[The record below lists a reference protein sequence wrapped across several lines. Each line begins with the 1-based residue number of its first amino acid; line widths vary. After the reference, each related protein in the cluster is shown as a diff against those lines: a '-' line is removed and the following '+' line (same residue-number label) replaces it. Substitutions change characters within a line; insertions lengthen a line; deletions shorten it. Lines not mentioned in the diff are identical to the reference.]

1 MEGIFGVGPLEIL
14 LILILALVILGPQ
27 DMVKT
32 ARQLGRA
39 VYRLYHSPI
48 WRQLVSTQQELRDLP
63 TKFVREAG
71 LEETIAGLKKTGAEV
86 KTELKE
92 VANSATADLTAV
104 QQDIKSESRAAREE
118 ALGMVAE
125 IKAAP
130 AAVPFQ
136 PAPADPEPAPIP
148 PADPLES
155 SETPALVDTPSPSDP
170 LYPSSNGSDEF
181 SI

>member
-1 MEGIFGVGPLEIL
+1 MEGFFGIGIPEIL
-14 LILILALVILGPQ
+14 LVLVLALILLGPQ

-71 LEETIAGLKKTGAEV
+71 LEETMADLKQTGAQV
-86 KTELKE
+86 KSDLKD
-92 VANSATADLTAV
+92 VASAATADLAAA
-104 QQDIKSESRAAREE
+104 QQEIKSESQAARDE
-118 ALGMVAE
+118 ALGVIRDTAAE

-130 AAVPFQ
+130 ASRPFQ
-136 PAPADPEPAPIP
+136 PTPANPPLPISLAADP
-148 PADPLES
+148 
-155 SETPALVDTPSPSDP
+155 PSPSSELIPPEPP
-170 LYPSSNGSDEF
+170 LSWPDEF
-181 SI
+181 SS